1 MAEDIQ
7 FFLDQKEDRKMFV
20 STEVDKEFE
29 KSVKNRQDWWRKM
42 KNMKITRV
50 KKRQK
55 TRELVLS
62 KLEVSFESD
71 AGSSASES
79 EAVISTDKDSVDE
92 LLENSD
98 STV

>member
-1 MAEDIQ
+1 
-7 FFLDQKEDRKMFV
+7 
-20 STEVDKEFE
+20 
-29 KSVKNRQDWWRKM
+29 M
-42 KNMKITRV
+42 KNTKITRV

-62 KLEVSFESD
+62 KLEVSIEYD

-98 STV
+98 STVKVKVNKRL